1 MTLLQP
7 YQPVNKCLQR
17 NLYFPLPE
25 ILETRLADLGVGFT
39 RNRPA
44 GVMPKSCCLLA
55 LCLTLCFQ
63 GPHYW
68 VLKGSR
74 ALTIRSLEAQGKS
87 FIRLGGLVS
96 CIVL

>member
-1 MTLLQP
+1 MPLLQP

-17 NLYFPLPE
+17 NHYFPLPE
-25 ILETRLADLGVGFT
+25 IPETRLADRGVGFT

-55 LCLTLCFQ
+55 LCFQ
-63 GPHYW
+63 GPYYW